1 MLFGSVYNKSY
12 TAVLPQTETEEEAAV
27 AGVDLGI
34 DLGTTKIIIYRIGK
48 GIVLE
53 EPSVVAYN
61 KKNEKVVAVGHEALR
76 MLGRTPA
83 YILTE
88 RPIREGVIS
97 NHLFT
102 EYLIKEF
109 VKKVSRSFLI
119 KPRIAICIPSAI
131 TRVEARAVVEAA
143 MSAGARKV
151 YLIDE
156 PIAAAIGAGL
166 DILKPDGQM
175 MVDSGGGTTDVAVIS
190 LGGIVV
196 SHSMKVAGNVFDEA
210 VIKYIQ
216 TKYKLAI
223 GTTVAETIK
232 KEIGCV
238 FEPDENLTAV
248 VKGRNLL
255 TGYPEQI
262 VINQA
267 ELFDVLRPYADDIVA
282 GVRNV
287 LERTPPELTGDIY
300 RNGITMTGGTCL
312 LKGLDKLIA
321 QNTGLEVRIAENPV
335 GCVGIG
341 TGKCFSL
348 IEELKEG
355 FECAATYGA

>member
-1 MLFGSVYNKSY
+1 M
-12 TAVLPQTETEEEAAV
+12 
-27 AGVDLGI
+27 AGIDLGI
-34 DLGTTKIIIYRIGK
+34 DLGTTKIIVYRCGK

-61 KKNEKVVAVGHEALR
+61 KRTEQVVAVGHEALR

-88 RPIREGVIS
+88 CPIREGVIS

-109 VKKVSRSFLI
+109 VKKVSRSFII

-151 YLIDE
+151 FLIDE

-166 DILKPDGQM
+166 DVLKPDGQM
-175 MVDSGGGTTDVAVIS
+175 VVDSGGGTTDIAVIS

-196 SHSMKVAGNVFDEA
+196 SHSLKIAGNVLDEA
-210 VIKYIQ
+210 IVKYIQ
-216 TKYKLAI
+216 NRYKLAI
-223 GTTVAETIK
+223 GTTVAESIK

-238 FEPDENLTAV
+238 FEPSDQVTAT

-262 VINQA
+262 TINQL
-267 ELFDVLRPYADDIVA
+267 ELFDVLRPFAAEIVL

-300 RNGITMTGGTCL
+300 QNGITMTGGTSQIQ
-312 LKGLDKLIA
+312 GLDQL
-321 QNTGLEVRIAENPV
+321 IAENTGVQVRLADNPV
-335 GCVGIG
+335 DCVGIG
-341 TGKCFSL
+341 TGKCFSML
-348 IEELKEG
+348 EELKEG
-355 FECAATYGA
+355 FECASTYTH

>member
-1 MLFGSVYNKSY
+1 MYNEYQRQYSRGRKK
-12 TAVLPQTETEEEAAV
+12 EESAL

-34 DLGTTKIIIYRIGK
+34 DLGTTKIIIYRVGK

-61 KKNEKVVAVGHEALR
+61 KRNEKVVAVGHEALR

-88 RPIREGVIS
+88 RPVKDGVIS
-97 NHLFT
+97 DHLFT

-166 DILKPDGQM
+166 DVLQPDGRM
-175 MVDSGGGTTDVAVIS
+175 MVDSGGGTTDIAVIS

-196 SHSMKVAGNVFDEA
+196 SHSLKVAGNVFDEA
-210 VIKYIQ
+210 IIKYIQ
-216 TKYKLAI
+216 NRYKLAI
-223 GTTVAETIK
+223 GTTIAETIK
-232 KEIGCV
+232 KDIGCV
-238 FEPDENLTAV
+238 FDPDESITAI
-248 VKGRNLL
+248 VKGRNLI

-262 VINQA
+262 EINQK
-267 ELFDVLRPYADDIVA
+267 ELFEVLRPFADEIVA
-282 GVRNV
+282 GVRSV

-312 LKGLDKLIA
+312 LKGLDRLIA
-321 QNTGLEVRIAENPV
+321 ENTSLEVRLAENPV
-335 GCVGIG
+335 DCVGIG
-341 TGKCFSL
+341 TGKCFAM

-355 FECAATYGA
+355 FECATTYGA

>member
-1 MLFGSVYNKSY
+1 M
-12 TAVLPQTETEEEAAV
+12 
-27 AGVDLGI
+27 AGIDLGI
-34 DLGTTKIIIYRIGK
+34 DLGTTKIIIYRVGK

-61 KKNEKVVAVGHEALR
+61 KRTEQVVAVGHEALR

-88 RPIREGVIS
+88 CPIREGVIS

-102 EYLIKEF
+102 EYLIQEF

-166 DILKPDGQM
+166 DVLKPEGRM
-175 MVDSGGGTTDVAVIS
+175 MVDSGGGTTDIAVIS

-196 SHSMKVAGNVFDEA
+196 SHSLKIAGNVFDEA
-210 VIKYIQ
+210 IVKYIQ
-216 TKYKLAI
+216 NRYKLAI

-238 FEPDENLTAV
+238 FEPDESVTTT

-262 VINQA
+262 TINQA
-267 ELFDVLRPYADDIVA
+267 ELFDVMRPFAAEIVL

-300 RNGITMTGGTCL
+300 RNGITMTGGTSQ
-312 LKGLDKLIA
+312 LKGLDRL
-321 QNTGLEVRIAENPV
+321 IAENTGVEVRLASDPV
-335 GCVGIG
+335 DCVGIG
-341 TGKCFSL
+341 TGKCFSM
-348 IEELKEG
+348 IEDLKEG
-355 FECAATYGA
+355 VECASTYTH